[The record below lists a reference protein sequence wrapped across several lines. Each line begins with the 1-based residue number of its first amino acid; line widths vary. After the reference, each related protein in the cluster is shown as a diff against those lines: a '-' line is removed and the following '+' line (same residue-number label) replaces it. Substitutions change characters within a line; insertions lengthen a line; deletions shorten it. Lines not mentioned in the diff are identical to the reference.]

1 MANQFVGIM
10 IVSLFV
16 AAVVD
21 CLKPLWSKNGATVEV
36 AEIVS
41 MVIGMVIA
49 IACKINLLSYIAD
62 AYIKLDGPKWV
73 NYIFYAMT
81 GIAMGRG
88 ASFLKD
94 IWERVQSITKP
105 EVTGVLEL
113 VAEDEAKATED
124 AQKRELDH

>member
-1 MANQFVGIM
+1 MAQQYIGIM

-21 CLKPLWSKNGATVEV
+21 CIKPLWSKNGAKVEV

-41 MVIGMVIA
+41 MCVGVVIA
-49 IACKINLLSYIAD
+49 VSCRINLLYYISD
-62 AYIKLDGPKWV
+62 AYIQLGAPKFV
-73 NYIFYAMT
+73 EYIFYVMT

-94 IWERVQSITKP
+94 IWERVQQ
-105 EVTGVLEL
+105 
-113 VAEDEAKATED
+113 VAGGGKAEEK
-124 AQKRELDH
+124 AEE